1 MKKMRLILSIIIFNL
16 ILTNTISLDSNEQI
30 ENLDN
35 QKNRTNI
42 WVYFVD
48 KGPINLSEKIQDL
61 EKTAN
66 QQQIERRSKV
76 RKNLFDFRIS
86 RRVERK

>member
-48 KGPINLSEKIQDL
+48 KGPINISEKIM
-61 EKTAN
+61 
-66 QQQIERRSKV
+66 
-76 RKNLFDFRIS
+76 
-86 RRVERK
+86 